1 MPRFTCVECGR
12 RYYAPR
18 KKCRCEFCEE
28 DKYKFKDR
36 LPHYKDPKIMAYI
49 RRYRNYK
56 LEDELAEWRKVDQE
70 RHEKGLPYLSYGKWK
85 AQKEFE
91 KQTKR

>member
-1 MPRFTCVECGR
+1 
-12 RYYAPR
+12 
-18 KKCRCEFCEE
+18 
-28 DKYKFKDR
+28 
-36 LPHYKDPKIMAYI
+36 MAYI

-85 AQKEFE
+85 AQKELE
-91 KQTKR
+91 KQAKR